1 MTFFV
6 EKNNF
11 ELFRVK
17 LLKKFMIQVN
27 FTIKFQQDP
36 IMLCAFKIEHD
47 LTVSN
52 MCVHNPK
59 SLASILTE

>member
-47 LTVSN
+47 LQYIV
-52 MCVHNPK
+52 
-59 SLASILTE
+59 